1 MVPNLNAP
9 AVAPV
14 SVSPVS
20 PVSPEQLEGS
30 PVVSKRVAEAQAM
43 RAEMAAAAMEVA
55 AEDADAALKAA
66 ITREAVTKVVVP
78 EFEFVDSDED
88 VDAMEEGTPTSPCR
102 RFCRSFDD
110 IFAYQSAVV

>member
-1 MVPNLNAP
+1 
-9 AVAPV
+9 
-14 SVSPVS
+14 
-20 PVSPEQLEGS
+20 
-30 PVVSKRVAEAQAM
+30 M

-88 VDAMEEGTPTSPCR
+88 VDAMEEDSSGTPRAIRDGSDAPRTPEKSAKESSPPIEDVAFTR
-102 RFCRSFDD
+102 PGGWIPIAPPRSL
-110 IFAYQSAVV
+110 YG

>member
-1 MVPNLNAP
+1 MVPNLNTP

-30 PVVSKRVAEAQAM
+30 PVVSKRVAKAQAM
-43 RAEMAAAAMEVA
+43 RADMAAAAMEVA
-55 AEDADAALKAA
+55 AEDADAALKAS

-88 VDAMEEGTPTSPCR
+88 VDAMEDGTPTSPCR
-102 RFCRSFDD
+102 RFCRSFV
-110 IFAYQSAVV
+110 SVCRHR